1 MKNGRLL
8 SGVPGALVLGMVLLL
23 GAPCATAAPQSQAKP
38 VLGKLAGIVIDLTG
52 TPQMGA
58 SVQLIAEKAGNA
70 PVAELLTNPRG
81 VFTRDQ
87 LPPGFYTVR
96 VTLAGFLP
104 SLERHIHVAANL
116 TTVVRI
122 EMESLF
128 ASLDQ
133 LRRQPAPATDAD
145 DWKWVLRSATAMRP
159 VLQWLDDK
167 ELAAL
172 EREREASS
180 GRPHARLELT
190 SGSRRPGSVSNLAD
204 APATA
209 FAYDQKLG
217 GMNRLLLAG
226 QMSYERAPAGGIAT
240 IWLPTGSLDAGT
252 HTALVLRQSKLGP
265 NGLMFRGVRVEQ
277 GGVLDLGDRITVHY
291 GAEYVLVG
299 LGTAASSLRPRTQ
312 VDVRLGGGWRAAL
325 IFAAEPGAPV
335 ASNGEG
341 DDAEAGAALQAAL
354 DQLDAFPVVL
364 WRSGRPVLEGGWHE
378 EVAAERRFGKRA
390 RLQIAGFHDDI
401 RHSAIFGRGGATG
414 PDFFQD
420 AFSRGFVYDGGS
432 SSSWGMRVALR
443 EKLAENL
450 ELSAIYAYA
459 GGLTLVGPVEGELR
473 DALETR
479 YHNSFAASLSGRVPK
494 LRTHLIT
501 GYKWIDGP
509 IVSRLDAYGE
519 SLYQTDPYFYF
530 RLRQPLPK
538 FGPGRWEA
546 LAECQNL
553 FAQGY
558 VTVAKADGNLMLVP
572 ALRSFRGGFSVQF

>member
-1 MKNGRLL
+1 VKNGRLL
-8 SGVPGALVLGMVLLL
+8 PGIPGVLFLVMILLL
-23 GAPCATAAPQSQAKP
+23 AATVATAAPQAPAKT
-38 VLGKLAGIVIDLTG
+38 VLGKLAGIVIDPAG

-58 SVQLIAEKAGNA
+58 SVQLIAEKAGSET
-70 PVAELLTNPRG
+70 VAEMLTNPRG

-87 LPPGFYTVR
+87 LPPGFYSVR

-104 SLERHIHVAANL
+104 SLERHVHVAANL

-122 EMESLF
+122 QMESLF
-128 ASLDQ
+128 ASLDR
-133 LRRQPAPATDAD
+133 LRRQPAPPTDAD
-145 DWKWVLRSATAMRP
+145 DWKWVLRSAAAMRP
-159 VLQWLDDK
+159 VLQWVDDD

-172 EREREASS
+172 EHPRETSP

-209 FAYDQKLG
+209 FAYDQMLG
-217 GMNRLLLAG
+217 GRSRLLLAG

-240 IWLPTGSLDAGT
+240 MWLPTGSLDAGM
-252 HTALVLRQSKLGP
+252 HTALVLRQAKLGP
-265 NGLMFRGVRVEQ
+265 DGLMFRGVRVEQ
-277 GGVLDLGDRITVHY
+277 GGALDLGERVTVHY
-291 GAEYVLVG
+291 AAEYVLVG
-299 LGTAASSLRPRTQ
+299 LGAAASALRPRTQ
-312 VDVRLGGGWRAAL
+312 VDVRLDDRWRAAL

-335 ASNGEG
+335 ASSTDG
-341 DDAEAGAALQAAL
+341 DEAEAGAPLQAAL
-354 DQLDAFPVVL
+354 NQLDAFPVVL

-378 EVAAERRFGKRA
+378 ELSAERRFGKRT
-390 RLQIAGFHDDI
+390 RLQFAGFHDDI
-401 RHSAIFGRGGATG
+401 RHSAVFGRGGVTG

-420 AFSRGFVYDGGS
+420 AFSHGFVYDGDS
-432 SSSWGMRVALR
+432 SNSWGARVALR
-443 EKLAENL
+443 GKLAENL
-450 ELSAIYAYA
+450 ELTAVYAY
-459 GGLTLVGPVEGELR
+459 GGALTLAETAEADLR

-479 YHNSFAASLSGRVPK
+479 YHNSVAVGVSGRVSR
-494 LRTHLIT
+494 LRTHLSA

-509 IVSRLDAYGE
+509 VVSRLDAYGD
-519 SLYQTDPYFYF
+519 SLYQTDPYFHF

-553 FAQGY
+553 FGQGY
-558 VTVAKADGNLMLVP
+558 VTVARAEGNLVLVP

>member
-1 MKNGRLL
+1 VILL
-8 SGVPGALVLGMVLLL
+8 LTAPGA
-23 GAPCATAAPQSQAKP
+23 AAAPQSKEKSA
-38 VLGKLAGIVIDLTG
+38 LGKLAGVVIDLAG

-58 SVQLIAEKAGNA
+58 SVQLVSEKAGSA
-70 PVAELLTNPRG
+70 SVAEMLTNPRG
-81 VFTRDQ
+81 VFTRDL

-104 SLERHIHVAANL
+104 SLERHIHITANL

-128 ASLDQ
+128 ASLDR
-133 LRRQPAPATDAD
+133 LRRQPAPPTDAD
-145 DWKWVLRSATAMRP
+145 DWKWVLRSAAAMRP
-159 VLQWLDDK
+159 VLQWLDDE
-167 ELAAL
+167 ELAAIEH
-172 EREREASS
+172 ERETSS

-204 APATA
+204 AAATA

-240 IWLPTGSLDAGT
+240 VWLPTGSLDTGM
-252 HTALVLRQSKLGP
+252 HTTLVLRQSKLGP
-265 NGLMFRGVRVEQ
+265 DGPMFRGVRVEQ
-277 GGVLDLGDRITVHY
+277 GGVLDLGDRVTVHY

-299 LGTAASSLRPRTQ
+299 LGTAASSLRPRAQ
-312 VDVRLGGGWRAAL
+312 VDVRLGDGWRATL

-335 ASNGEG
+335 ALNGEGEG
-341 DDAEAGAALQAAL
+341 DDAETGAALQAAL
-354 DQLDAFPVVL
+354 NQLDAFPVVL

-401 RHSAIFGRGGATG
+401 RHSAIFGRGSVSG

-432 SSSWGMRVALR
+432 SSSWGARVALR

-450 ELSAIYAYA
+450 ELSAIYTYA
-459 GGLTLVGPVEGELR
+459 GALTLIGPVEGELR

-479 YHNSFAASLSGRVPK
+479 YHSSFSVGLSGRVPK
-494 LRTHLIT
+494 LHAKLTT
-501 GYKWIDGP
+501 GYKWIDAP

-519 SLYQTDPYFYF
+519 SLFRTDPYFYF

-558 VTVAKADGNLMLVP
+558 VAVAGADGNLVLVP